1 MAGVAVTES
10 NNPNFVHLKKFIEDK
25 ISELPKCNKNNKNDF
40 LSRAEAT
47 ILLVAVIGEMWELVE
62 NQKKDAKEESDK
74 EISLLKEENA
84 FLREKIVHT
93 KLEQEKSQ
101 QYQNRDTF
109 KICGIKEPTL
119 GPKQHEDTVNTV
131 TKFFEKAGVS
141 LPKEELSMTH
151 RVPTR
156 DSAKSKAL
164 LVKLRSRIKR
174 NELIR
179 MKKDFRDNELLK
191 REYPDAFI
199 VEHLTPLRAKVCYK
213 LRHDETIEKVWTIDG
228 RIKIVKKGSAPT
240 DKPITIDSLAQ
251 LTQLGAT
258 WTKKD
263 IENLVLEA

>member
-25 ISELPKCNKNNKNDF
+25 ISELPKCSKNNKNDF

-74 EISLLKEENA
+74 EITLLKEDNA

-131 TKFFEKAGVS
+131 TSF
-141 LPKEELSMTH
+141 
-151 RVPTR
+151 
-156 DSAKSKAL
+156 
-164 LVKLRSRIKR
+164 LRKPV
-174 NELIR
+174 
-179 MKKDFRDNELLK
+179 FP
-191 REYPDAFI
+191 Y
-199 VEHLTPLRAKVCYK
+199 LRK
-213 LRHDETIEKVWTIDG
+213 
-228 RIKIVKKGSAPT
+228 
-240 DKPITIDSLAQ
+240 
-251 LTQLGAT
+251 
-258 WTKKD
+258 
-263 IENLVLEA
+263 N